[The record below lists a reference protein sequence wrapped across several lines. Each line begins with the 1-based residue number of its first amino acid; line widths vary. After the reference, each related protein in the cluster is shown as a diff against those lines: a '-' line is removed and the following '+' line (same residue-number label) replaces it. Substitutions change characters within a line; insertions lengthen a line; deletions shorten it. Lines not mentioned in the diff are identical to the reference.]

1 MSILTKK
8 KTTRDY
14 EEKLASLP
22 TNSRENIQAT
32 LNNFKKFVHEK
43 HQSTPDQICGEL
55 IIIKKQQG
63 DEEYEDALYNFL
75 QEWIDWNISKK
86 AGAYTIRTRFSILRT
101 FLYFLGVKTN
111 PQDIK
116 QILRFPR
123 KTIEEKY
130 PLKKQELRD
139 LVIAQA
145 RNPKRQAFYLACSS
159 SGMRSGE
166 ALHIKKKDLDLSLDR
181 ITIRINAE
189 YTKTKT
195 GRTTFVSKECGE
207 KIMTYLHKLDD
218 NDYVFTNS
226 TGDFKTRGRA
236 EQMALASVLERLGY
250 NEKYS
255 SNGFYKITS
264 HSFRAYFFTLATR
277 KHDENYAH
285 KMTGHGGYLMQYD
298 RMDDMKKLEMYL
310 ELEPD
315 LVIFDQTKNEI
326 EIKKLKQENMIVNQ
340 LQDEITKLKENQA
353 RIDQKTIQELQMKGV
368 LPNELL

>member
-8 KTTRDY
+8 KTTADY
-14 EEKLASLP
+14 EEKLALLP
-22 TNSRENIQAT
+22 TNSRENVQAAI
-32 LNNFKKFVHEK
+32 NNFKKFVLEI

-55 IIIKKQQG
+55 IVIKKQQG
-63 DEEYEDALYNFL
+63 DDEYEDALYNFL

-101 FLYFLGVKTN
+101 FLYSLGVKTN

-116 QILRFPR
+116 QLLSFP
-123 KTIEEKY
+123 KKIVEEKY
-130 PLKKQELRD
+130 PLKKQELKD
-139 LVIAQA
+139 LVTAQA

-166 ALHIKKKDLDLSLDR
+166 ALHIKKKDLDLSFDR
-181 ITIRINAE
+181 ITIRIKAE

-195 GRTTFVSKECGE
+195 GRTTFVSKECGD

-226 TGDFKTRGRA
+226 KGDFKARGRV
-236 EQMALASVLERLGY
+236 EQTALANVLERLGY

-277 KHDENYAH
+277 RHDENYAH

-298 RMDDMKKLEMYL
+298 RMNDEEKLKMYL

-315 LVIFDQTKNEI
+315 LVVFDQTKNEI
-326 EIKKLKQENMIVNQ
+326 QIKKLKQENMIVEQ

-353 RIDQKTIQELQMKGV
+353 RIDQKIIENLQKEGELPK
-368 LPNELL
+368 

>member
-8 KTTRDY
+8 KTTRDF

-22 TNSRENIQAT
+22 TNSRENNQAAI
-32 LNNFKKFVHEK
+32 NNFKKFVREK
-43 HQSTPDQICGEL
+43 HQSTPDQISGEL
-55 IIIKKQQG
+55 IMIKKQQG

-101 FLYFLGVKTN
+101 FLYSLGVKTN

-116 QILRFPR
+116 QILKFPR
-123 KTIEEKY
+123 KSVEEKY

-139 LVIAQA
+139 LILSHA
-145 RNPKRQAFYLACSS
+145 RYPKRQALYLACSS
-159 SGMRSGE
+159 SGMRLGE
-166 ALHIKKKDLDLSLDR
+166 ALHIKKKDLDMSLDR
-181 ITIRINAE
+181 IMIRIQPE

-195 GRTTFVSKECGE
+195 ARTTFVSKECKE
-207 KIMTYLHKLDD
+207 KIMTYFQKLDD
-218 NDYVFTNS
+218 NDYVFTDS
-226 TGDFKTRGRA
+226 KGDFKTRGRS
-236 EQMALASVLERLGY
+236 EQMAMASALERLGY

-298 RMDDMKKLEMYL
+298 RMDDRDKLKMYL

-315 LVIFDQTKNEI
+315 LVVFDQTKNELEI
-326 EIKKLKQENMIVNQ
+326 ERLKQENYLVSQ
-340 LQDEITKLKENQA
+340 LRKEVEKLKENQA
-353 RIDQKTIQELQMKGV
+353 RNDQKLLEELKNKGV
-368 LPNELL
+368 LPND

>member
-1 MSILTKK
+1 M
-8 KTTRDY
+8 
-14 EEKLASLP
+14 
-22 TNSRENIQAT
+22 
-32 LNNFKKFVHEK
+32 
-43 HQSTPDQICGEL
+43 
-55 IIIKKQQG
+55 
-63 DEEYEDALYNFL
+63 
-75 QEWIDWNISKK
+75 
-86 AGAYTIRTRFSILRT
+86 
-101 FLYFLGVKTN
+101 
-111 PQDIK
+111 
-116 QILRFPR
+116 
-123 KTIEEKY
+123 
-130 PLKKQELRD
+130 KKQELRD
-139 LVIAQA
+139 LVVAQA
-145 RNPKRQAFYLACSS
+145 RNPKRQALYLACSS

-189 YTKTKT
+189 YTKTKA

-218 NDYVFTNS
+218 DDYVFTNS

-236 EQMALASVLERLGY
+236 EQMALASALERLGF

-298 RMDDMKKLEMYL
+298 RMDDKKKLEMYL

-315 LVIFDQTKNEI
+315 LVVFDQTKNEI
-326 EIKKLKQENMIVNQ
+326 KIKKLQRENESIEQ
-340 LQDEITKLKENQA
+340 LRDEIKRGSGTIRQEHHTKSKE
-353 RIDQKTIQELQMKGV
+353 
-368 LPNELL
+368 